1 MSKLVGTI
9 LESSLSNDFTLDL
22 NERQQIGGVRAWLM
36 SVGDPSGTFTYAIK
50 SGVNTLWSDTFN
62 VAEMKSDLS
71 TSATRL
77 HMMKAK
83 NVDPVINLG
92 PGTYTFELS
101 SSGYTA
107 SSSSYLAWLVD
118 WEGQY
123 FDASPSLIDNLLRPF
138 HFEIWTYK
146 RQVYR

>member
-1 MSKLVGTI
+1 MRLVGTI
-9 LESSLSNDFTLDL
+9 LESTLSNDFTLDL
-22 NERQQIGGVRAWLM
+22 QERQQVGGVRAWLL
-36 SVGDPSGTFTYAIK
+36 SVGDPVGTFTYKIK
-50 SGVNTLWSDTFN
+50 EGATTHWSDTFN
-62 VAEMKSDLS
+62 VVEMKSDLS

-83 NVDPVINLG
+83 TVDPVINLG
-92 PGTYTFELS
+92 PGTYTLELS
-101 SSGYTA
+101 SSGYSA

-123 FDASPSLIDNLLRPF
+123 FDASSNIIDNLLRPF